1 MLSSTLWTMAKL
13 AHQTIISPHY
23 PNKALVHGEIQYSDF
38 LPACHVNQPTEVKWY
53 HSCTASVLKLLS
65 LPHPLQ
71 LFCVKLWALLP
82 SKVRYW
88 IRLFNIKWKTVL
100 IFSKWLGQL
109 CNYIFHALQ
118 NGALAHYKG
127 VWCVTAMSELHSSL
141 ATQLILRHQQPFY
154 YLGKSNK
161 YFRFYLVSHAQVS

>member
-1 MLSSTLWTMAKL
+1 MERFSTLRFLTCLSCKSANWSKM
-13 AHQTIISPHY
+13 ISLLY
-23 PNKALVHGEIQYSDF
+23 CICFKAPS
-38 LPACHVNQPTEVKWY
+38 
-53 HSCTASVLKLLS
+53 TASPIAVIL
-65 LPHPLQ
+65 
-71 LFCVKLWALLP
+71 CEIMGTLLP